1 MTAFN
6 KAVLNKAAIGT
17 GLKREG
23 SLAMNAVKRF
33 SADQCTAQAASIAFY
48 SAFSLAPTLLMVI
61 AVAGWFF
68 GAEAAR
74 GQIFARVHD
83 FLGND
88 AAAAIQ
94 AIVEHA
100 HRQGGGGVAAIM
112 SVALLIVGA
121 SATFSS
127 LNTALNVVFPALPR
141 EKRSGIALMV
151 RVRLVSFGLVLGV
164 AFLLVVTLVLDT
176 AVAFVGKM
184 IWGDSP
190 FVIVGD
196 VVQMVLSLVV
206 LAFAFTA
213 LMKLLPDASVKGR
226 DAMVGGAVAA
236 LLFTIGKK
244 LFALYL
250 AHAGTAS
257 AFGAAGSLAV
267 LLMWL
272 YFSSA
277 VFLLGGEFAAVK
289 GGFGARKDLREAASQ
304 KAAEEAEDAER
315 TLRHH
320 GTPRAEAPMI
330 AATEV
335 PKAPQTPHASAK
347 VSGLSALTSVLPQW
361 ALDRII
367 SGASGG
373 EGQLRGVRKGR
384 VRASS
389 RPGRTSPVDVWIDQS
404 KHPVALR
411 LAKYA
416 VPVLLQVVSLILPMG
431 RRRLARSMATRA
443 AGRGAVVA
451 PMRKKR
457 GMASKVLKG
466 SPTVSKASKVSPAAR
481 QAHPMTAAVFAA
493 VTGLVVATIANRRQR
508 DGIK

>member
-1 MTAFN
+1 MTALN
-6 KAVLNKAAIGT
+6 KAVLNKAAIGSE
-17 GLKREG
+17 LKREG

-94 AIVEHA
+94 AIVENA
-100 HRQGGGGVAAIM
+100 HRQGGGGIAAIM
-112 SVALLIVGA
+112 SAALLIVGA

-184 IWGDSP
+184 IWGNSP

-196 VVQMVLSLVV
+196 IIQMVLSLIV
-206 LAFAFTA
+206 LGFAFTA
-213 LMKLLPDASVKGR
+213 LMKLLPDASVKWR

-289 GGFGARKDLREAASQ
+289 GGFSARKDLRETAAQ
-304 KAAEEAEDAER
+304 KADEAAEH
-315 TLRHH
+315 TLGHD
-320 GTPRAEAPMI
+320 GATPSEVPATAKTEAPKTVKKPD
-330 AATEV
+330 AA
-335 PKAPQTPHASAK
+335 AK
-347 VSGLSALTSVLPQW
+347 PSGLAALTNALPQW

-367 SGASGG
+367 SGGAGG
-373 EGQLRGVRKGR
+373 GRSAAGVRKGR

-411 LAKYA
+411 LAKTA
-416 VPVLLQVVSLILPMG
+416 APLLLQGISLMLPMG
-431 RRRLARSMATRA
+431 RRRLARSMAAREASRRA
-443 AGRGAVVA
+443 VAAPIGKGFFAKRKLSGAA
-451 PMRKKR
+451 EP
-457 GMASKVLKG
+457 L
-466 SPTVSKASKVSPAAR
+466 PKASTVAKIAPLPRES
-481 QAHPMTAAVFAA
+481 HPMTAAVFAA
-493 VTGLVVATIANRRQR
+493 VTGLVFAAIANRKQ
-508 DGIK
+508 

>member
-1 MTAFN
+1 MSALN

-17 GLKREG
+17 ELKREG

-88 AAAAIQ
+88 AASAIQ
-94 AIVEHA
+94 AIVENA
-100 HRQGGGGVAAIM
+100 HRQGGGGLAAIM
-112 SVALLIVGA
+112 SAGLLIVGA

-184 IWGDSP
+184 IWGNSP
-190 FVIVGD
+190 FVIIGD
-196 VVQMVLSLVV
+196 LVQMVLSLVV

-213 LMKLLPDASVKGR
+213 LMKLLPDASVKWR
-226 DAMVGGAVAA
+226 DAMVGGLVAA

-289 GGFGARKDLREAASQ
+289 GGFGARKDLRETAAQ
-304 KAAEEAEDAER
+304 KAAEEAEEEER
-315 TLRHH
+315 TLTHSGSPH
-320 GTPRAEAPMI
+320 AHSASI
-330 AATEV
+330 AAAKV
-335 PKAPQTPHASAK
+335 PQTPQASNNAGAK
-347 VSGLSALTSVLPQW
+347 VSGLSAISSVLPGW

-367 SGASGG
+367 SGTTRGRQPA
-373 EGQLRGVRKGR
+373 GVRKGR
-384 VRASS
+384 VRASA
-389 RPGRTSPVDVWIDQS
+389 RPGRTSPIDVWIDQS

-411 LAKYA
+411 AAKYV
-416 VPVLLQVVSLILPMG
+416 VPLLLQGVSLLLPIG
-431 RRRLARSMATRA
+431 RRRLARSMAARA
-443 AGRGAVVA
+443 AARGTGARPVS
-451 PMRKKR
+451 KKR
-457 GMASKVLKG
+457 GVFSRLPKDIPAVPKERPL
-466 SPTVSKASKVSPAAR
+466 SPAPR
-481 QAHPMTAAVFAA
+481 EAHPMTAALFAA
-493 VTGLVVATIANRRQR
+493 ATGLIFAAIANRKP
-508 DGIK
+508 GGGSK

>member
-17 GLKREG
+17 ELKREG

-100 HRQGGGGVAAIM
+100 HRQGGGGIAAIM
-112 SVALLIVGA
+112 SAGLLIVGA

-190 FVIVGD
+190 FVIIGD

-213 LMKLLPDASVKGR
+213 LMKLLPDASVKWR
-226 DAMVGGAVAA
+226 DAMVGGSVAA

-304 KAAEEAEDAER
+304 KAAVEAQDAEHA
-315 TLRHH
+315 LRHGARH
-320 GTPRAEAPMI
+320 GDAPVI
-330 AATEV
+330 AATAV
-335 PKAPQTPHASAK
+335 PKALQSSHASAK
-347 VSGLSALTSVLPQW
+347 ASGFSALASVVPRW
-361 ALDRII
+361 ALDRIV
-367 SGASGG
+367 SRATKG
-373 EGQLRGVRKGR
+373 ERAAGVRKGR
-384 VRASS
+384 VRA
-389 RPGRTSPVDVWIDQS
+389 GRASPIDVWIDQS

-411 LAKYA
+411 LAKVA
-416 VPVLLQVVSLILPMG
+416 APFLLQGVSLILPMG
-431 RRRLARSMATRA
+431 RRRVARSWAARKAERRA
-443 AGRGAVVA
+443 AALPVDKKMGKVNKVLPRAPAAVI
-451 PMRKKR
+451 P
-457 GMASKVLKG
+457 SKVTP
-466 SPTVSKASKVSPAAR
+466 SAR

-493 VTGLVVATIANRRQR
+493 VTGLVVAAIANRKQ
-508 DGIK
+508 GGG

>member
-17 GLKREG
+17 ELKREG

-100 HRQGGGGVAAIM
+100 HRQGGGGIAAIM
-112 SVALLIVGA
+112 SAGLLIVGA

-190 FVIVGD
+190 FVIIGD

-213 LMKLLPDASVKGR
+213 LMKLLPDASVKWR
-226 DAMVGGAVAA
+226 DAMVGGSVAA

-304 KAAEEAEDAER
+304 KAAVEAQDAEHA
-315 TLRHH
+315 LRHGARH
-320 GTPRAEAPMI
+320 GDAPVI
-330 AATEV
+330 AAAAV
-335 PKAPQTPHASAK
+335 PKAVQPSHASAK
-347 VSGLSALTSVLPQW
+347 ASGLSALASVLPRW
-361 ALDRII
+361 ALDRIV
-367 SGASGG
+367 SSATKGG
-373 EGQLRGVRKGR
+373 RTAGIRKGR

-389 RPGRTSPVDVWIDQS
+389 RAGRTSPIDVWIDQS

-411 LAKYA
+411 LAKVA
-416 VPVLLQVVSLILPMG
+416 APFLLQGVSLILPMG
-431 RRRLARSMATRA
+431 RRRLARSWAARKAERPAAASPVGKKMGKVNKVLSRA
-443 AGRGAVVA
+443 PAVVI
-451 PMRKKR
+451 P
-457 GMASKVLKG
+457 SKET
-466 SPTVSKASKVSPAAR
+466 SSAR

-493 VTGLVVATIANRRQR
+493 VTGLVVAAIANRKQG
-508 DGIK
+508 D